1 MIAGVIDLLSRHKAE
16 NVYTRPR
23 TGRILFDEHWG
34 GRSRVGLAVVAH
46 HVRDVGVAGSNPA
59 TPTNT

>member
-23 TGRILFDEHWG
+23 TGRILFYEQWD
-34 GRSRVGLAVVAH
+34 GRSRIGLAVW
-46 HVRDVGVAGSNPA
+46 
-59 TPTNT
+59 

>member
-23 TGRILFDEHWG
+23 TGRILFAEHWD
-34 GRSRVGLAVVAH
+34 GRSRVGLA
-46 HVRDVGVAGSNPA
+46 RSGSAPRRPNRRWRRA
-59 TPTNT
+59 KWRFRR